1 MPDLN
6 IDSHMNVSPDLKL
19 ESHMSVIPDL
29 NIELFNI
36 PSAKGEEEQWSPITA
51 SSSSTIDGRPVNPL
65 INILWEEQ
73 NEIEREDKQL
83 DILRKNLD
91 RAALNLNR
99 FK

>member
-36 PSAKGEEEQWSPITA
+36 PTEEQWSPITA

-83 DILRKNLD
+83 DILRKKLD
-91 RAALNLNR
+91 RDASNLNR